1 MAGEEA
7 NLAKNMLDKMQVH
20 EVVLAGALE
29 RPLHHAEQLLDV
41 TLRWGSWPE
50 TDRHDKYLLLKT
62 NQFYQEVLPCAL
74 PPLLVFAEVQF
85 SDNKNFTNLGLRNL
99 FRPLESGFLMR
110 KNERKGL
117 ISKSLLLLIL
127 RLIFLELSN
136 NF

>member
-50 TDRHDKYLLLKT
+50 TDRHDKKNRCSRPT
-62 NQFYQEVLPCAL
+62 SSTRRCCHVLFHPS
-74 PPLLVFAEVQF
+74 QF
-85 SDNKNFTNLGLRNL
+85 SLRCSSPTT
-99 FRPLESGFLMR
+99 RS
-110 KNERKGL
+110 
-117 ISKSLLLLIL
+117 
-127 RLIFLELSN
+127 
-136 NF
+136 

>member
-74 PPLLVFAEVQF
+74 PPLSVFAEVQF
-85 SDNKNFTNLGLRNL
+85 SDNK
-99 FRPLESGFLMR
+99 
-110 KNERKGL
+110 
-117 ISKSLLLLIL
+117 IL
-127 RLIFLELSN
+127 ASETF
-136 NF
+136 FDPWKVVF

>member
-1 MAGEEA
+1 
-7 NLAKNMLDKMQVH
+7 MLDKMQVH

-50 TDRHDKYLLLKT
+50 TDRHDKYLLKT

-85 SDNKNFTNLGLRNL
+85 SDNKILTNLDPRNP
-99 FRPLESGFLMR
+99 FRPLESGFLMM

-127 RLIFLELSN
+127 RLIFLELSY

>member
-50 TDRHDKYLLLKT
+50 TDRHDNYLLLKT
-62 NQFYQEVLPCAL
+62 NQFYQEALPCAL
-74 PPLLVFAEVQF
+74 PPLSVFAEVQF
-85 SDNKNFTNLGLRNL
+85 SRSQQDLN
-99 FRPLESGFLMR
+99 
-110 KNERKGL
+110 
-117 ISKSLLLLIL
+117 
-127 RLIFLELSN
+127 
-136 NF
+136 